1 MAMEL
6 CQPNTTLELL
16 SYKNV
21 VGSMPMEGRLPVAR
35 LTKLLLNVTIQGSLG
50 LIQVVMSPKLMI
62 GDLVVATMKIY
73 AKKCH

>member
-21 VGSMPMEGRLPVAR
+21 VGSMSVEGRLPVAR
-35 LTKLLLNVTIQGSLG
+35 LTKLLLNMTIQGSLG
-50 LIQVVMSPKLMI
+50 HVQVVMSPKLTI
-62 GDLVVATMKIY
+62 GDLVIATMKIY